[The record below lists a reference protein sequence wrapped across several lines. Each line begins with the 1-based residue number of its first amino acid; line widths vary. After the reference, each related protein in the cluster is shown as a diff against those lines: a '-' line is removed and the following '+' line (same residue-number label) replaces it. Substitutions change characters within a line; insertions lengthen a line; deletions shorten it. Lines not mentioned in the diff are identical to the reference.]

1 MTRSGAPP
9 SDPNESPQ
17 CDPSASARLGP
28 RLRALVER
36 EAARLG
42 FSGVGVADPAA
53 LAPAAADLD
62 GFLAAGH
69 HGTMG
74 WMADTAERRGD
85 PRVLWPGVRSIVV
98 LAFDYGPNENPLE
111 AHRDPAHGE
120 ISAYARN
127 RDYHELIKGRLKEIA
142 GKFVAEAKRAG
153 IAGDVK
159 VFVDTAP
166 VMEKAIAAASGLAW
180 TGKNTLATSRKLG
193 SWFFLGEIFT
203 SLDLPFDTPEEDHCG
218 SCRRCLDV
226 CPTDAFPAPR
236 RLDARRCLSYLTIE
250 HAGPIPREFRAA
262 IGDRIYGCDDCLAV
276 CPWNKFAVAAREAKL
291 VARPELIRPALA
303 DLVDLDDAGFRALF
317 AGSPVKRIGVARF
330 LRNVLIAIGN
340 SGLADFVPAVLA
352 RLDDAAPEVRGAAA
366 WALGRLAPEVFAAMA
381 TARATRETD
390 PEVRAEW
397 LHPPR

>member
-1 MTRSGAPP
+1 MTRSGDPLPEPP
-9 SDPNESPQ
+9 AQPTP
-17 CDPSASARLGP
+17 ARLDA

-42 FSGVGVADPAA
+42 FSGVGVADPGA
-53 LAPAAADLD
+53 LGPAAADLE
-62 GFLAAGH
+62 GFLAAGY

-74 WMADTAERRGD
+74 WMAETAERRAD
-85 PRVLWPGVRSIVV
+85 PRVLWPEVRSIVV
-98 LAFDYGPNENPLE
+98 LAFDYGPAENPL
-111 AHRDPAHGE
+111 AVHRDPAHAE

-142 GKFVAEAKRAG
+142 GKLVAEAKRAG
-153 IAGDVK
+153 VAGDVK

-166 VMEKAIAAASGLAW
+166 VMEKAIASASGLAW

-203 SLDLPFDTPEEDHCG
+203 SLDLPFDAPETEHCG
-218 SCRRCLDV
+218 SCRSCLDV

-250 HAGPIPREFRAA
+250 HAGPIPRDFRTAM
-262 IGDRIYGCDDCLAV
+262 GDRIYGCDDCLAV
-276 CPWNKFAVAAREAKL
+276 CPWNKFAKAAREAKL
-291 VARPELIRPALA
+291 VARPELVRPALG
-303 DLVDLDDAGFRALF
+303 DLVRLDDAGFRALF
-317 AGSPVKRIGVARF
+317 SGSPVKRIGVARF

-340 SGLADFVPAVLA
+340 SGLVGFVPAVVA

-381 TARATRETD
+381 VARVASEAD

-397 LHPPR
+397 LHPPA